1 MLDDMTLENVSKIAI
16 ILNVKIENKKVGFF
30 LLQYIACNE
39 KRIFNHFTGS
49 FHQA

>member
-16 ILNVKIENKKVGFF
+16 ILNVKIENKKSGFF
-30 LLQYIACNE
+30 ITVACNE